1 MAGKTVG
8 LLGLVVVLSG
18 VAFAEEASGTDPAR
32 RGWYVGGGATYAFE
46 QFPDGHGLD
55 VEDSPGFKVL
65 GGYRLHP
72 NLGAELDVDYLH
84 GFDVEVGGYDAA
96 HVRGVA
102 TTLNG
107 KGYLATG
114 RVQPYGVAG
123 VGGLYVAGLDSSLH
137 NVLGVNGGFLTRFG
151 GGLDVYATE
160 HVVLNAEATYDLPTG
175 RVSDLRFVPLTI
187 GAQYRF

>member
-1 MAGKTVG
+1 MVAKTLG
-8 LLGLVVVLSG
+8 LLGLVAVLTG
-18 VAFAEEASGTDPAR
+18 AAVAAEPDGTDYAR

-46 QFPDGHGLD
+46 QLPDHHDLKVD
-55 VEDSPGFKVL
+55 DSPGFKIL
-65 GGYRLHP
+65 GGYRVLP
-72 NLGAELDVDYLH
+72 NLAAEIDVDYLH
-84 GFDVEVGGYDAA
+84 GFDVKIDGYDAA
-96 HVRGVA
+96 SIRGVA

-151 GGLDVYATE
+151 GGLDLYATE

-175 RVSDLRFVPLTI
+175 NVSDLRFVPLTI